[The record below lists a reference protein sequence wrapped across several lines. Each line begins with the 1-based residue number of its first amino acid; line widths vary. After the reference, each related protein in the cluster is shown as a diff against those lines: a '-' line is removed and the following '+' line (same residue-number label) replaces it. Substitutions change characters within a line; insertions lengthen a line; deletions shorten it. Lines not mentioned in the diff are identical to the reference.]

1 MGLLSRVFGSRP
13 DESAVTQAVAS
24 AVMTL
29 PGVSAHSLTYHH
41 QQYGGG
47 ALNGV
52 VDVADS
58 PAFLRVLRT
67 SLSVL
72 TDLLGDDVNRVTFHL
87 SGRTPDGEAVVPGDL
102 GLAQPPTGRD
112 LVGRLSP

>member
-13 DESAVTQAVAS
+13 DESAVTEAVAS

-29 PGVSAHSLTYHH
+29 PGVGAHSLTYNR
-41 QQYGGG
+41 QQHGGG
-47 ALNGV
+47 ALRGV

-67 SLSVL
+67 SLAVL
-72 TDLLGDDVNRVTFHL
+72 TDVLGDDVNRVTFDL

-102 GLAQPPTGRD
+102 GLVQPPTGRD
-112 LVGRLSP
+112 LIGHLST